1 MNNAYSSFSSFQKPN
16 LVSLSI
22 LICTASDIDHT
33 SFSSFEKKAVV
44 VSLSIL
50 IRTVGDINN
59 HSSHKNSGNLLS
71 HDKFGDV
78 SPSILIR
85 TASHIDNN
93 SSLKPVPK
101 SGKYQLRDL
110 EGRDFGGEDD
120 YDHHRHHDHRHR
132 HHDPS
137 FDDSDESS

>member
-101 SGKYQLRDL
+101 SGKY
-110 EGRDFGGEDD
+110 
-120 YDHHRHHDHRHR
+120 
-132 HHDPS
+132 
-137 FDDSDESS
+137 